1 MKKNLL
7 PVRLVLVAL
16 QVRRV
21 AWESWPTL
29 GKEEEEEEG
38 EIEEEEEE

>member
-1 MKKNLL
+1 MAINWL
-7 PVRLVLVAL
+7 PVRFVLVAL

-29 GKEEEEEEG
+29 GKEDEEEEG

>member
-1 MKKNLL
+1 
-7 PVRLVLVAL
+7 LVAL

-29 GKEEEEEEG
+29 GKEEEEEV
-38 EIEEEEEE
+38 EIEEERMRRSWRRTM